1 MRTGGLLFDGMRV
14 FRLFPVA
21 VTVSTRLWRR
31 CTRWVIAHPLSAV
44 LIVLGVWNLLPWLAP
59 MLMHLGWEKP
69 AHAIYTLY
77 LLFCHQL
84 PQRSWFLFGP
94 EFSYTR
100 EEILLAWRGT
110 TTPVPPL
117 LMRAFIGNPDMGWK
131 VAWSDRMVSFY
142 GGWFLFGLFYVL
154 VRPRWRGHSLGTAVL
169 LMLPLALDGGTHMLS
184 DLGGLREGF
193 RETNA
198 WLAALTGHALPA
210 TFYVGDQWGSFNS
223 LARLVTGLLAAWG
236 VIGFAFP
243 YLDRHRLS
251 PGRSNLPHAQVEDV
265 TL

>member
-1 MRTGGLLFDGMRV
+1 M
-14 FRLFPVA
+14 
-21 VTVSTRLWRR
+21 
-31 CTRWVIAHPLSAV
+31 AHPLPTV
-44 LIVLGVWNLLPWLAP
+44 LIVLGLWNLLPWLAP
-59 MLMHLGWEKP
+59 VLMHCGWEGP

-110 TTPVPPL
+110 TAPVPPL

-131 VAWSDRMVSFY
+131 LAWSDRMVSFY
-142 GGWFLFGLFYVL
+142 GGWFLFGLLYVL
-154 VRPRWRGHSLGTAVL
+154 LRPRWRGHGLGTAVL
-169 LMLPLALDGGTHMLS
+169 LMLPLAVDGGSHMLS

-210 TFYVGDQWGSFNS
+210 AFYAGDQWGSFNS
-223 LARLVTGLLAAWG
+223 LARLLTGLLAAWG

-243 YLDRHRLS
+243 YLDRRRAFPHCS
-251 PGRSNLPHAQVEDV
+251 LPPHLPAEDV
-265 TL
+265 AL